1 MVLSSE
7 GNILEDETAV
17 QILSSSKVVANDI
30 NEKQAVAEVT
40 EKQIDLARLAYTP
53 IAIHSTNLFFTITDL
68 ANLDPMYEYSLAWFV
83 GLFTAAIDN
92 TEKVDDIETRLKDLT
107 KYFTYSL
114 YVNICRSLFE
124 KDKLLFSLILTI
136 NLIKLNNEMNYE
148 EWMFLLTGG
157 VGLEN
162 TNPNSIEWLSQK
174 SWDEVCRISKFEAF
188 EDFHHHVESNMSD
201 WKKFYDSKSPHT
213 EPLPEPWNS
222 NLSIFQKLL
231 VLRCFRSDYLVPA
244 VTDYVYAVMGKQFT
258 EPPPFNLSACYDD
271 SHCCI
276 PLIFVLTPGADPTST
291 LLKFADDQG
300 FGTGRL
306 FSLSLGEF
314 IYVSI
319 LLMNFI
325 AFLFFRR
332 SRTRSHCSKND

>member
-17 QILSSSKVVANDI
+17 QILSSSKIVANDI

-40 EKQIDLARLAYTP
+40 EKQIDVARLSYTP

-68 ANLDPMYEYSLAWFV
+68 ANLDPMYQYSLTWFV

-92 TEKVDDIETRLKDLT
+92 TEKVDDIEARLKDLT

-136 NLIKLNNEMNYE
+136 NLCKLRGEINPD

-157 VGLEN
+157 VGLD
-162 TNPNSIEWLSQK
+162 NPIPNPAEWLSSK
-174 SWDEVCRISKFEAF
+174 SWDEVCRVSKFKPFAGFDE
-188 EDFHHHVESNMSD
+188 HVRKNVD
-201 WKKFYDSKSPHT
+201 QWCVLYDSKTPHL
-213 EPLPEPWNS
+213 EILPEPFHSKLN
-222 NLSIFQKLL
+222 IFQKLL
-231 VLRCFRSDYLVPA
+231 VLRCFRPDYLVPA
-244 VTDYVYAVMGKQFT
+244 VSEYVLGTMGKPFT
-258 EPPPFNLSACYDD
+258 EPPPFNLGACYED

-276 PLIFVLTPGADPTST
+276 PLIFILTPGADPTST
-291 LLKFADDQG
+291 LLKFADDNG
-300 FGTGRL
+300 FGANRL
-306 FSLSLGEF
+306 FSLSLGMFF
-314 IYVSI
+314 II
-319 LLMNFI
+319 LIHNGI
-325 AFLFFRR
+325 
-332 SRTRSHCSKND
+332 KY